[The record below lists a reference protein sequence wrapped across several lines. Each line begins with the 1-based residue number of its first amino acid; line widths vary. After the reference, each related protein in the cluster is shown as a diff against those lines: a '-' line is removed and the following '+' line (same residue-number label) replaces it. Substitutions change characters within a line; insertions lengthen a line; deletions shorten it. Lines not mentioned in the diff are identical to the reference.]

1 VEKVCD
7 IKYYVK
13 YTRILLF
20 YNAVFAMWH
29 FHQNFSS

>member
-13 YTRILLF
+13 YILLF
-20 YNAVFAMWH
+20 YNSVFPMWH
-29 FHQNFSS
+29 FHQRFSS